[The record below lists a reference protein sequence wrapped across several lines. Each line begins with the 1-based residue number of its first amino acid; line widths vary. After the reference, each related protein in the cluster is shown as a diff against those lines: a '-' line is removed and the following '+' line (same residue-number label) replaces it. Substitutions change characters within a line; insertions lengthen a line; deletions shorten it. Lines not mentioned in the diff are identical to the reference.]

1 MLFRSIA
8 PFVALACLIE
18 RQWLAAAFLLLSGVA
33 IVAVAEVG
41 MRRARFAPGS
51 GFAVPLGLAVTLAI
65 FATSLYRTLL
75 GGGVE
80 WRGRRYGGGLR
91 RAR

>member
-1 MLFRSIA
+1 L
-8 PFVALACLIE
+8 LA
-18 RQWLAAAFLLLSGVA
+18 LSGAAVVA
-33 IVAVAEVG
+33 IAEVG

-51 GFAVPLGLAVTLAI
+51 AIGVPLGLAVTLAI

-91 RAR
+91 RVR